1 MFVPHAAYFARA
13 EDPVV
18 SEGIVITKEYA
29 PAPRSADPQLGFATL
44 FMTEVHAMV
53 GGDR

>member
-18 SEGIVITKEYA
+18 SEGIFITEDYA
-29 PAPRSADPQLGFATL
+29 RDPRGADPQPGFATL
-44 FMTEVHAMV
+44 FMTEVHVMV
-53 GGDR
+53 GGNR